1 MLNEYLKLVDEAQ
14 KKRLKLTNDQLYKIK
29 NMYVDISKDLIA
41 RTRAAQKNS
50 MDERWL
56 RDFRRQFNKDIK
68 ELNTILLKDIS
79 GSMEQSAGYAANIQT
94 EMFDLA
100 SSKVD
105 ISNSFS
111 NMFTKVPTEVV
122 GELVNGGFY
131 KDGKGLSQ
139 RIWHNENK
147 ANGEFDYI
155 LQKGLAEKR
164 SIYDIASD
172 LAKYVNPN
180 VKNDWDFKK
189 IYPGVGNKKI
199 EYNSFRLAVTSI
211 SHAYQLSLKRSCSS
225 NPFVEGIQWHTGNSH
240 RNTCSQC
247 RDRDG
252 VIYKAADLPMDHPNG
267 LCYFT
272 PVVEKSMED
281 IGTELRD
288 WINGGSN
295 PRLDEYFPNVAPDK
309 PQQSKQEP
317 KKDPINFDTM
327 KEVFKS
333 KRLGKVWPD
342 IEKKINEAPEF
353 MQKWYNKYQDKL
365 QFDKTSDS
373 KHAYYSPRTKGITMH
388 VKNDALNERGAYS
401 TFFHEFGHL
410 LDDATSVRLD
420 VNGNEVGA
428 KIWNTHTI
436 KKLSHDERFVKAIQE
451 DYQDR
456 LNMPLFK
463 DKPQPFVN
471 GKLTDLLRAEGDLAS
486 GVQDMYSGLT
496 LNKVRPCWGHST
508 DYWLRGNTELEIASE
523 AFAHMSSG
531 YTNPERLKI
540 MKEWFPK
547 ACEAFENIV
556 NELLD

>member
-1 MLNEYLKLVDEAQ
+1 MNEYLKLVDEAQ
-14 KKRLKLTNDQLYKIK
+14 KKRLKLTNDQVYQIK
-29 NMYVDISKDLIA
+29 NMYNDISRDLIA
-41 RTRAAQKNS
+41 RLRTAPKGS

-56 RDFRRQFNKDIK
+56 NDYRRQFRRDIAY
-68 ELNTILLKDIS
+68 LNEVLSKQLT

-94 EMFDLA
+94 EMFDLV
-100 SSKVD
+100 SSKFD

-122 GELVNGGFY
+122 GELVNGSFY
-131 KDGKGLSQ
+131 KDGKGLSK

-155 LQKGLAEKR
+155 IQKGLAEKR

-211 SHAYQLSLKRSCSS
+211 SHAYQLSLKRSCNA

-272 PVVEKSMED
+272 PVIEKSMED
-281 IGTELRD
+281 IGTELRN

-295 PRLDEYFPNVAPDK
+295 PRLDEYFPNAAIDK
-309 PQQSKQEP
+309 PKLEP
-317 KKDPINFDTM
+317 KKDLISFDTM

-342 IEKKINEAPEF
+342 IEKKIIEAPEF
-353 MQKWYNKYQDKL
+353 IQKWYGKYQENLK
-365 QFDKTSDS
+365 FDKTSDP
-373 KHAYYSPRTKGITMH
+373 KYAYYSPSTKGLTMH
-388 VKNDALNERGAYS
+388 VKNDAAATNSKGACS

-410 LDDATSVRLD
+410 LDDASRKLAK
-420 VNGNEVGA
+420 VNEKWVLGDKPSSDPRFINA
-428 KIWNTHTI
+428 I
-436 KKLSHDERFVKAIQE
+436 KE

-463 DKPQPFVN
+463 DKPQPFIE
-471 GKLTDLLRAEGDLAS
+471 GKLTDLLRAEGDLGS
-486 GVQDMYSGLT
+486 GVQDIYSGLT
-496 LNKVRPCWGHST
+496 LNRVRPKWGHDT
-508 DYWLRGNTELEIASE
+508 KYWLRGDTDLEIASE

-531 YTNPERLKI
+531 FTNPDRLKS

-547 ACEAFENIV
+547 ACDAFETIV